1 MRVVEPFAAGVVA
14 TIVVVLIAHRVGVG
28 DLLIPGAVAFRV
40 AFMAVLLRSAN
51 AFKVSGRK

>member
-1 MRVVEPFAAGVVA
+1 MRVVEAFAAGVVA

-28 DLLIPGAVAFRV
+28 DLLIPGAVAFLV

-51 AFKVSGRK
+51 AFTFPDRK